1 MITKGTQELK
11 ILSYFCLIIEITDTL
26 NQGIENYLRSPLD
39 FLVENLNVLFE
50 VAKQI
55 QDILDELFKQSLYL
69 IAVYQC
75 SSRENGEINCKTHLQ
90 RHSCSNY

>member
-11 ILSYFCLIIEITDTL
+11 ILSYFCLIIEINDTL

-39 FLVENLNVLFE
+39 FLVENLDVLFE

-69 IAVYQC
+69 IAVYQR